1 MGKEEA
7 KHDGHRQR
15 MLQKAKDSGL
25 EFLPEHE
32 QLEILLFAV
41 IPRGN
46 TNGIAI
52 DLIRRFGS
60 IAGVIT
66 AQPGELT
73 RSPGVGGRV
82 AAFLNQLPDY
92 LGIVQ
97 RSQMFGENKALVLE
111 TTEEMGNYA
120 QTLFNHKETEAF
132 YLISLSY
139 SGRVIRF
146 DKISEGDV
154 DETAVYVRRIARC
167 AIINEASDVILVHNH
182 PSGKLVPS
190 ITDIQRTREIV
201 ENLRVLGV
209 SVKDHIIV
217 SGCAWMSMREDGMMS
232 F

>member
-66 AQPGELT
+66 AQPGEII
-73 RSPGVGGRV
+73 S
-82 AAFLNQLPDY
+82 
-92 LGIVQ
+92 
-97 RSQMFGENKALVLE
+97 ALSSVLRCLE
-111 TTEEMGNYA
+111 
-120 QTLFNHKETEAF
+120 
-132 YLISLSY
+132 
-139 SGRVIRF
+139 RIRCW
-146 DKISEGDV
+146 S
-154 DETAVYVRRIARC
+154 
-167 AIINEASDVILVHNH
+167 
-182 PSGKLVPS
+182 
-190 ITDIQRTREIV
+190 
-201 ENLRVLGV
+201 
-209 SVKDHIIV
+209 
-217 SGCAWMSMREDGMMS
+217 
-232 F
+232 